1 MDTPKRT
8 DRIDVR
14 VTPEAKKAL
23 QAAAALRRTTV
34 SDFVLDS
41 ALKAADDELAE
52 RTVFPLSAQQ
62 WEAFQEA
69 LDAPP
74 RPTPRLKSL
83 LQEPGVF
90 D

>member
-1 MDTPKRT
+1 MTTTKRT
-8 DRIDVR
+8 NRIDVR

-52 RTVFPLSAQQ
+52 RTVFPLSAEQ
-62 WEAFQEA
+62 WEAFHQA

-74 RPTPRLKSL
+74 QSKPRLNRL
-83 LQEPGVF
+83 LQEPGAF

>member
-1 MDTPKRT
+1 MTTTKRT

-14 VTPEAKKAL
+14 VTPEAKEAL

-52 RTVFPLSAQQ
+52 RTIFPLSAEQ
-62 WEAFQEA
+62 WQAFQAA
-69 LDAPP
+69 LDVPP
-74 RPTPRLKSL
+74 RPTPRLKRL